1 MRIQQIRNATLKIE
15 YAGQTVLLDPWLQD
29 KGTGF
34 SANAIRPEMQG
45 VKCPMDALPCTPDTI
60 LNGVDFCL
68 VTHLHFDH
76 FSPDYLPKD
85 LRIIAQNEYDAKN
98 IRKMGFE
105 DVQSFDS
112 EEIEISSITI
122 RKTKAIHGENES
134 VVRKMG
140 EVCGYVFRA
149 PEEKTLYLAADTV
162 YCDEVERTI
171 ERFAPEVIILNCCGA
186 TVSLGRLIMDA
197 DDVKKVCRK
206 APEAIIIATHLDSVN
221 HALYTSE
228 DIKNYIKKEGLV
240 QVSVPVNGETVEI

>member
-112 EEIEISSITI
+112 EE
-122 RKTKAIHGENES
+122 
-134 VVRKMG
+134 RKMG